1 MTGRDSGRIKST
13 VAASVN
19 PIHLMTDA
27 ELELRIMELEAERL
41 GTIDE
46 RPALCESNG
55 PGLLRLAGP
64 ETDES
69 VYPTR

>member
-1 MTGRDSGRIKST
+1 
-13 VAASVN
+13 
-19 PIHLMTDA
+19 MTDE

-46 RPALCESNG
+46 RPALSESNG
-55 PGLLRLAGP
+55 PGLLRLAAP
-64 ETDES
+64 KADES